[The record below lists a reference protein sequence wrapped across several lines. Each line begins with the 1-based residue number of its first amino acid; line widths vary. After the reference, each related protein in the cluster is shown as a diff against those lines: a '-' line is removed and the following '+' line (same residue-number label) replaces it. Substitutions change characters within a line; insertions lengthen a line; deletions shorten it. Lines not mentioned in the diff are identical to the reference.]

1 MIYIGLFLSFFQIGL
16 FSFGGGLATI
26 PFIQALAETTGWFSI
41 EDVMNMIAISEATPG
56 PLGINMATYVGY
68 LTSSYLGAI
77 VSVLGLVIPSIIVI
91 ICIGKLL
98 EQVRENKIVERI
110 FYGLRASSVGLIF
123 LAFFETFKITSLNL
137 ENYNGIFSIFNV
149 IQLFPLLLSIL
160 IFYLIR
166 KFHLHPI
173 CYILFAA
180 IVGILFKL

>member
-1 MIYIGLFLSFFQIGL
+1 MIYVGLFFSYFKIGL

-26 PFIQALAETTGWFSI
+26 PFIQTLAESTGWFSV

-56 PLGINMATYVGY
+56 PLGINMSTYVGY
-68 LTSSYLGAI
+68 LTASYLGAL

-91 ICIGKLL
+91 ICISKLL
-98 EQVRENKIVERI
+98 EQIRENKIVERV

-123 LAFFETFKITSLNL
+123 LAFFETFKITSLRL
-137 ENYNGIFSIFNV
+137 ENYNGISSILNT
-149 IQLFPLLLSIL
+149 IQIFPLLLSAF

-166 KFHLHPI
+166 KFHFHPI

-180 IVGILFKL
+180 IVGMLFKL